1 MLGRPEDY
9 CKANTGHILERV
21 RSELSHH

>member
-1 MLGRPEDY
+1 MLSRPEDY

-21 RSELSHH
+21 RSELSPD